1 MYYITFFLLSVTAIN
16 FIFPMI
22 ANSITEITLIP
33 IMYASS
39 LLINKLTIY
48 VITIITMLNLA
59 LFLKTCFSH
68 SSSGLLT
75 ASTGDSPQ
83 IISDMTENLPPYRL
97 LYY

>member
-1 MYYITFFLLSVTAIN
+1 
-16 FIFPMI
+16 
-22 ANSITEITLIP
+22 
-33 IMYASS
+33 MYASS

-83 IISDMTENLPPYRL
+83 IIIAEINTIAEIPYIL
-97 LYY
+97 KGMYVIITIATKYIIHEDI